1 MDGHYEG
8 TTLTRLA
15 FGSCNKQWRNNTLW
29 EPIVAFG
36 PQAYLWLGDAVYVKE
51 REGDNEANLRR
62 AYTRQLA
69 SPGYKRLLATGAVV
83 EGVYDDHDMS
93 TNDGHRVVRCVALR
107 MAGLAERIRCFS
119 PALLYKP
126 FTTNPTNPTPA
137 NRTTPRSGRRR
148 IWTSWATWA
157 RTTPGGSARGSTRR
171 TCLGREPGRSRS
183 YFWTCAPSRTTP
195 RSFSQAPTPMRGSP
209 SSPTGS
215 P

>member
-1 MDGHYEG
+1 MTTSIRSPQGRRWLRLRLLAAAAVVMTANVAAAEDTSVDGHYEG
-8 TTLTRLA
+8 RTLTRLA

-107 MAGLAERIRCFS
+107 MAGLAERIKLDVS
-119 PALLYKP
+119 VQSGLGLSLLHY
-126 FTTNPTNPTPA
+126 
-137 NRTTPRSGRRR
+137 
-148 IWTSWATWA
+148 
-157 RTTPGGSARGSTRR
+157 
-171 TCLGREPGRSRS
+171 
-183 YFWTCAPSRTTP
+183 
-195 RSFSQAPTPMRGSP
+195 
-209 SSPTGS
+209 
-215 P
+215 

>member
-1 MDGHYEG
+1 MMTSIRSAQGRRWPLRLLLAAAAAAVMTTNAAAAAAEDTSVDGHYEG

-93 TNDGHRVVRCVALR
+93 TNDGHRVVRCWD
-107 MAGLAERIRCFS
+107 GWF
-119 PALLYKP
+119 
-126 FTTNPTNPTPA
+126 
-137 NRTTPRSGRRR
+137 G
-148 IWTSWATWA
+148 
-157 RTTPGGSARGSTRR
+157 
-171 TCLGREPGRSRS
+171 
-183 YFWTCAPSRTTP
+183 
-195 RSFSQAPTPMRGSP
+195 
-209 SSPTGS
+209 
-215 P
+215 

>member
-1 MDGHYEG
+1 MDNLLTVTPNPIHTLLHDAQLMTPIRRLWRPAVRLLLVVVVVAAVAVVRTAAAEDTSVDGHYEG

-93 TNDGHRVVRCVALR
+93 TNDGHRVVSLHC
-107 MAGLAERIRCFS
+107 GLPCR
-119 PALLYKP
+119 LKGLYVTFQP
-126 FTTNPTNPTPA
+126 
-137 NRTTPRSGRRR
+137 
-148 IWTSWATWA
+148 
-157 RTTPGGSARGSTRR
+157 
-171 TCLGREPGRSRS
+171 
-183 YFWTCAPSRTTP
+183 
-195 RSFSQAPTPMRGSP
+195 
-209 SSPTGS
+209 
-215 P
+215 